1 MNQLNKLNQINRIN
15 RINEIN
21 HPNAQ
26 NDLNE
31 TNQTNRKTRAGDARV
46 IPIPKLPELR
56 YTLGYLYERRD
67 RSNPLVFPSKS
78 LRSLIGKDDIRGKGS
93 KDCSYGIG
101 ENTFGQI
108 FHLAVQETWPAL
120 LNG

>member
-1 MNQLNKLNQINRIN
+1 MQKILVFKSPSKSGKKSRRNNARNQQEFPDFSGTMVFSGNP
-15 RINEIN
+15 IN
-21 HPNAQ
+21 HPNDLNHLNAQ

-31 TNQTNRKTRAGDARV
+31 TNQTNRKTRAGDERV

-78 LRSLIGKDDIRGKGS
+78 LRRSTGKGPHEM
-93 KDCSYGIG
+93 KGG
-101 ENTFGQI
+101 
-108 FHLAVQETWPAL
+108 
-120 LNG
+120 